1 MKSMLEDF
9 SAFYIYTYILYIY
22 GNVIR
27 SITAQGEWVFILGL
41 ESHKNGLVTQLA
53 HLRGTLRNDGMLD
66 LPYCFLIFH

>member
-27 SITAQGEWVFILGL
+27 SITVQGELGALYWVW
-41 ESHKNGLVTQLA
+41 N
-53 HLRGTLRNDGMLD
+53 
-66 LPYCFLIFH
+66 LIKMG